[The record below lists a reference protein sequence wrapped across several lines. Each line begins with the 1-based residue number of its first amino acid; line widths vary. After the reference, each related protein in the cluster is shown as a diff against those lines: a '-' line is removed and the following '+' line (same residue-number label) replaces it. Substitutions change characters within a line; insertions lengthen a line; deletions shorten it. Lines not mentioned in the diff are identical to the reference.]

1 MLDNVVLMEFIKAFV
16 AIFVIMDVFGNV
28 PIFSILN
35 GKFTKERKIQNIKRA
50 VLIASIVLFLFL
62 FIGNYLLN
70 FFGVRMSSFKV
81 AGGIVL
87 MILGL
92 KILLGLKLTKKED
105 LSEIAV
111 VPMATPLITGPG
123 VITTVMILV
132 GKYGYWI
139 PLIASILNLLLAYFI
154 LRYSDRLLKVIGKQ
168 GSDVVSRIMGL
179 IIVAIAVE
187 FIRVG
192 WAGL

>member
-28 PIFSILN
+28 PIFSTLN
-35 GKFTKERKIQNIKRA
+35 GKFAKERKIQNIKRA